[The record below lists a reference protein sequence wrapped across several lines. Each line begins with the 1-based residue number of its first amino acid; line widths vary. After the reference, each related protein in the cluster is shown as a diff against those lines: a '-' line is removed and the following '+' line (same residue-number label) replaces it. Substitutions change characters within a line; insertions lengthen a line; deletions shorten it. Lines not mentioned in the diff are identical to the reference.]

1 MNCKKGERVIP
12 KKGRKKSGGGR
23 GSYYKML
30 TVDRSIE

>member
-1 MNCKKGERVIP
+1 MSCKKGERVIP
-12 KKGRKKSGGGR
+12 KKGRKIWRGR